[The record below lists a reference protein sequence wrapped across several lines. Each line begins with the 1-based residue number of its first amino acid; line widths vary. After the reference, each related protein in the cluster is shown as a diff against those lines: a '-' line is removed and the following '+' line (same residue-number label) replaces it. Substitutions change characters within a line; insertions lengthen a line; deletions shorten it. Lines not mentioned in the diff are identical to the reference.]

1 MPECSSE
8 NSQICTMEGGLYM
21 GNTQRRKALVDML
34 TLEGLI
40 AVLSLS
46 ATMFALGYAVGSRK

>member
-8 NSQICTMEGGLYM
+8 NSRQHAVMKGGLYM
-21 GNTQRRKALVDML
+21 GNTQRRKGFML

-40 AVLSLS
+40 AVISLS
-46 ATMFALGYAVGSRK
+46 ATMFALGYAVGTRK

>member
-1 MPECSSE
+1 
-8 NSQICTMEGGLYM
+8 M
-21 GNTQRRKALVDML
+21 GNTQRRKAFVDML